1 MRSLLQKM
9 IAFQLCLSL
18 LFPACSGKA
27 EDASSLLM
35 EDACALCFD
44 PLDQGY
50 GLSVRD
56 AAGAVIYQST
66 QPVKLTVAKGVT
78 MKAVD
83 YRKAYDHVERQESGF
98 AASASVT
105 TDNGSV
111 FAVEDTYTPAQ
122 HGIMVARRIA
132 VLQSDDRDK
141 GFQSEFSLAVNPA
154 LAKDYREAEYFIPS
168 LLYKSCDNI
177 TEQAAF
183 SAGAFQHEKT
193 LVRETRSG
201 LPMVMMREASSG
213 IALSVAHIASSI
225 ADPVTEQSAAAS
237 TRTDAACQCGSIG
250 LTNEIGASPAV
261 SFVYPYLETP
271 VVYGSAAAKEVC
283 YHPVA
288 AGAQDAYSLLLCA
301 AVTKDYNDAMI
312 RLYRENYLA
321 QPVEICDIDIDHLYD
336 VCVLDLK
343 ALYTRNGLGCGM
355 PFAVYVDDG
364 SLFAVNFQM
373 GFIGMQITLAHH
385 MIRYGVMHQ
394 DDELYRQGV
403 SMVDFWAN
411 MAKTDS
417 GVVKVWFDSVSF
429 RPYPPF
435 LRIMTDGMEG
445 MLDAYQAVSAA
456 QRQDAN
462 TAAWLDM
469 VTRYADFLVREQN
482 ADGSFYRCYDYQ
494 GNAFQPG
501 NTDGLVGDRNTVG
514 DSRLNSA
521 IPVRFL
527 VRMYELTHRQAYL
540 DAAKKAGAFILEKL
554 YPTGQYVGGTPDNP
568 NTVDKEAG
576 IYAMYAYSALYS
588 ATADPIYLKAMEQA
602 AVYCMSWVYTYQ
614 FPVMNLSGLL
624 AGAPLESGR
633 NDGLSFIATGHSAV
647 DSLIAFLYY
656 DMFKLYVWTGNEIY
670 RDMALFLERNTK
682 QTMNLGNQY
691 GFAKESLM
699 IEATNIASFRFT
711 TAETRG
717 VWLPWITCAN
727 IEPIC
732 SMERTF
738 GKRSVAALADTDR
751 DTLLSQLSDYGCGAK
766 AYSFVEP

>member
-1 MRSLLQKM
+1 M

-18 LFPACSGKA
+18 LFPTCLGKA
-27 EDASSLLM
+27 EEAPSLPLA
-35 EDACALCFD
+35 DACTLCFD
-44 PLDQGY
+44 PLDEGH

-56 AAGAVIYQST
+56 AAGAVIFQT
-66 QPVKLTVAKGVT
+66 AQPAKLTVAQGVA
-78 MKAVD
+78 MKAAH
-83 YRKAYDHVERQESGF
+83 YRKAYDRVERQGNGLL
-98 AASASVT
+98 ASATIT

-111 FAVEDTYTPAQ
+111 FTVEDAYTPVQ
-122 HGIMVARRIA
+122 HGIAVSRRVE
-132 VLQSDDRDK
+132 VLEASPKDK
-141 GFQSEFSLAVNPA
+141 GFQSEFSLAVHPA
-154 LAKDYREAEYFIPS
+154 LAREYSEAEYFIPS
-168 LLYKSCDNI
+168 LLYKSCDNV
-177 TEQAAF
+177 TERAAF
-183 SAGAFQHEKT
+183 SAEAFQHEKN

-201 LPMVMMREASSG
+201 LPMVMMREVSTG
-213 IALSVAHIASSI
+213 VTLSIAHIASGI
-225 ADPVTEQSAAAS
+225 ADPVTALSAAAS
-237 TRTDAACQCGSIG
+237 TRVDAACQCGAIG
-250 LTNEIGASPAV
+250 LSNEIGASPAV
-261 SFVYPYLETP
+261 CFVYPYLETP
-271 VVYGSAAAKEVC
+271 VVYGSTATKEVC

-288 AGAQDAYSLLLCA
+288 AGAVDCYDLLLCA
-301 AVTKDYNDAMI
+301 AATADYNDAMI
-312 RLYRENYLA
+312 RFYRENYLA
-321 QPVEICDIDIDHLYD
+321 QPVEICDIDTDHLYD
-336 VCVLDLK
+336 VCVQDLK
-343 ALYTRNGLGCGM
+343 SLYTRNGLGCGM

-364 SLFAVNFQM
+364 SPFAVNFQM

-385 MIRYGVMHQ
+385 MIRYGILHQ
-394 DDELYRQGV
+394 DEELYRQGV
-403 SMVDFWAN
+403 SMVDFWSK

-445 MLDAYQAVSAA
+445 MLDAYLAVTAA

-469 VTRYADFLVREQN
+469 ITRYADFLVREQN

-494 GNAFQPG
+494 GHAFQPS
-501 NTDGLVGDRNTVG
+501 NTDGLIGDRNTFG
-514 DSRLNSA
+514 DSRLNTA

-527 VRMYELTHRQAYL
+527 VRMYEMTQEQSYL
-540 DAAKKAGAFILEKL
+540 DAAKKAGRFVLESL

-576 IYAMYAYSALYS
+576 IYAMYAYSALYA
-588 ATADPIYLKAMEQA
+588 ATADPVYLKAMEQA

-614 FPVMNLSGLL
+614 FPVMNLNHLV
-624 AGAPLESGR
+624 AGVPLEMGR

-656 DMFKLYVWTGNEIY
+656 DMFKLYVWTGDEVY
-670 RDMALFLERNTK
+670 RDMALFLEKNTK

-699 IEATNIASFRFT
+699 IEATNIASFRFS

-738 GKRSVAALADTDR
+738 GARSVAALSHLDR
-751 DTLLSQLSDYGCGAK
+751 ETLLSLLSAYGCGGK
-766 AYSFVEP
+766 AYSFGTP